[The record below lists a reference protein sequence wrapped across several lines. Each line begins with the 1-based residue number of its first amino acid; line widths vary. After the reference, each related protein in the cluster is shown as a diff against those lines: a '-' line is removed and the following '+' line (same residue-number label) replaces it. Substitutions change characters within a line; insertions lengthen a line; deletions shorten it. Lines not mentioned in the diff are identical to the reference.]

1 MSFLR
6 MPWNLGLLSM
16 AGARLLGTAFSKLAI
31 KLASYVADLNMLFF
45 SDLWIEYD
53 EFYLVGRMN

>member
-1 MSFLR
+1 
-6 MPWNLGLLSM
+6 M

-31 KLASYVADLNMLFF
+31 KVASYVADLNMLFF

-53 EFYLVGRMN
+53 EFYLVGRMNYHTW